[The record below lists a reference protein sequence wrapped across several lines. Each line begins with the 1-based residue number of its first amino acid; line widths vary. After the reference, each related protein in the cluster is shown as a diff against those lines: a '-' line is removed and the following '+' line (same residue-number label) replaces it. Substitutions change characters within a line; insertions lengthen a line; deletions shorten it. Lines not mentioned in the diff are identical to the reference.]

1 MSGKVVLLGAGPG
14 EWGLLTLK
22 GAEIIKKA
30 DCVIYDRLLNAKFLE
45 LTKPGCEKI
54 FVGKENH
61 FHVMPQDEIN
71 ELLLQKAGEHQLVV
85 RLKGGD
91 PYVFGRGGEEAC
103 FLLENGVDVDVIPG
117 ISSSVA
123 ALTAAGIPITHRGL
137 SKGFQVITAHSRKD
151 KASDIDYSKL
161 TDESV
166 TLVFLMGLSHVG
178 EIADGLIGA
187 GRSKSTKVAVISNAT
202 TNHQKKCVGTLDNIA
217 ALVEKAALVSPATIV
232 VGDVVSLNETLGFF
246 ESRPLFG
253 KTYFLPKIKSFEYG
267 LKGSKATRSNELEIR
282 LEELGAEVIPYV
294 AGQIV
299 PKKVDVSFLENA
311 SESDVIVF
319 TSANGVKSFFYNL
332 FEGARKDL
340 RYIPNCHFAVVGKKT
355 FDTLASFGI
364 IADII
369 STKQSGANL
378 AEAINKRVSEKA
390 NVYWLCAK
398 KVSGGFEESL
408 DTRFKLSKF
417 VSYENIST
425 DAPIE
430 VDTKEKILACDGAIF
445 TRGSTATA
453 SIDALEGHLPETI
466 YSIGESC
473 SNEIR
478 KKGYDNILEAKISSY
493 PGIVELLL
501 KD

>member
-61 FHVMPQDEIN
+61 FHVMPQEEIN
-71 ELLLQKAGEHQLVV
+71 KLLLQKAGEHQLVV

-103 FLLENGVDVDVIPG
+103 FLLDNGVDVDVIPG

-267 LKGSKATRSNELEIR
+267 LKGSKANRSNELEIR

-319 TSANGVKSFFYNL
+319 TSTNGVKAFFYNL

-369 STKQSGANL
+369 STKQSGVNL
-378 AEAINKRVSEKA
+378 AEAINKRVKEEA

-398 KVSGGFEESL
+398 KVAGGFEESL
-408 DTRFKLSKF
+408 DSRFRLNKL
-417 VSYENIST
+417 VSYENISS

-430 VDTKEKILACDGAIF
+430 AATKEKILACDGAIF
-445 TRGSTATA
+445 TSGSTAAA
-453 SIDALEGHLPETI
+453 SIDALEGNLPNCI

-493 PGIVELLL
+493 PGVIELLL
-501 KD
+501 NA

>member
-61 FHVMPQDEIN
+61 FHVMPQEEIN
-71 ELLLQKAGEHQLVV
+71 KLLLQKAGEHQQVV

-103 FLLENGVDVDVIPG
+103 FLLDNGVDVDVIPG

-178 EIADGLIGA
+178 EIAEGLISA

-267 LKGSKATRSNELEIR
+267 LKGSKANRSNELEIR
-282 LEELGAEVIPYV
+282 LEELGAEVISYV

-319 TSANGVKSFFYNL
+319 TSANGVKAFFYNL

-398 KVSGGFEESL
+398 KVAGGFEESL
-408 DTRFKLSKF
+408 DSRFRLNKL
-417 VSYENIST
+417 VSYENISS

-430 VDTKEKILACDGAIF
+430 AATKEKILACDGAIF
-445 TRGSTATA
+445 TSGSTATT
-453 SIDALEGHLPETI
+453 SIDALEGSLPDCL

-501 KD
+501 AD

>member
-61 FHVMPQDEIN
+61 FHVMPQEEIN
-71 ELLLQKAGEHQLVV
+71 KLLLQKAGEHQLVV

-103 FLLENGVDVDVIPG
+103 FLLDNGVEVDVIPG

-123 ALTAAGIPITHRGL
+123 ALTAAGIPITYRGL

-178 EIADGLIGA
+178 KIADGLIGA

-299 PKKVDVSFLENA
+299 PKKVDVSLLENA

-319 TSANGVKSFFYNL
+319 TSANGVKAFFYNL

-369 STKQSGANL
+369 STKQSGVNL
-378 AEAINKRVSEKA
+378 AEAINKKVKEEA

-398 KVSGGFEESL
+398 KVAGGFEESL
-408 DTRFKLSKF
+408 DSRFRLNKL
-417 VSYENIST
+417 VSYENISS

-430 VDTKEKILACDGAIF
+430 AATKEKIIICDGAIF
-445 TRGSTATA
+445 TSGSTAAA
-453 SIDALEGHLPETI
+453 SIDALEGSLPDCL

-501 KD
+501 AD

>member
-22 GAEIIKKA
+22 GAEILKKA

-45 LTKPGCEKI
+45 LAPVGCEKI

-61 FHVMPQDEIN
+61 FHVMPQEEIN
-71 ELLLQKAGEHQLVV
+71 KLLLQEAREHQLVV

-91 PYVFGRGGEEAC
+91 PYVFGRGGEEALY
-103 FLLENGVDVDVIPG
+103 LLENGVEVDVIPG
-117 ISSSVA
+117 ISSSIA
-123 ALTAAGIPITHRGL
+123 SLTAAGIPITHRGL

-151 KASDIDYSKL
+151 QVSDIDYSQL

-178 EIADGLIGA
+178 EIAEGLINA

-202 TNHQKKCVGTLDNIA
+202 TNHQKKCVGRLENIA
-217 ALVEKAALVSPATIV
+217 ELVESAKLESPATIV
-232 VGDVVSLNETLGFF
+232 VGEVVALNETLAFF

-253 KTYFLPKIKSFEYG
+253 KTFFLPKIKSFEYG
-267 LKGSKATRSNELEIR
+267 LKGIEKPVSNELEVR
-282 LEELGAEVIPYV
+282 LEELGAEVISYV

-299 PKKVDVSFLENA
+299 PKKVDVSFLEA
-311 SESDVIVF
+311 ATESDVVVF

-378 AEAINKRVSEKA
+378 AATINKRVPDDS

-408 DTRFKLSKF
+408 DARFNLSKF

-425 DAPIE
+425 DAPI
-430 VDTKEKILACDGAIF
+430 DARIKEKIAACDGAIF
-445 TRGSTATA
+445 TSGNTALV
-453 SIDALEGHLPETI
+453 SIDAMEGYVPEFI

-473 SNEIR
+473 SKEIR
-478 KKGYDNILEAKISSY
+478 KKGYENILEAKISSY
-493 PGIVELLL
+493 PGIIDLLL
-501 KD
+501 AN

>member
-30 DCVIYDRLLNAKFLE
+30 DCIIYDRLLNAKFLE
-45 LTKPGCEKI
+45 LTKAGCEKI

-61 FHVMPQDEIN
+61 FHVMPQEEIN
-71 ELLLQKAGEHQLVV
+71 KLLLQKAGEHQLVV

-103 FLLENGVDVDVIPG
+103 FLLDNEVEVDVIPG

-232 VGDVVSLNETLGFF
+232 VGEVVSLNETLGFF

-253 KTYFLPKIKSFEYG
+253 KTYFLPKIKGFEYG
-267 LKGSKATRSNELEIR
+267 LKGSEASASNELEVR
-282 LEELGAEVIPYV
+282 LEELGAEVISYL

-299 PKKVDVSFLENA
+299 PKRVDVSFLENA
-311 SESDVIVF
+311 SESDVLVF
-319 TSANGVKSFFYNL
+319 TSANGVKAFFYNL

-390 NVYWLCAK
+390 NVYWLCAN
-398 KVSGGFEESL
+398 KVSGEFEESL

-430 VDTKEKILACDGAIF
+430 AATKEKILASDGAIF
-445 TRGSTATA
+445 TSGSTATA
-453 SIDALEGHLPETI
+453 SIDALEGSLPDCL

-501 KD
+501 NA